1 MIRKEKEDKRIEW
14 ENKLRRAQ
22 GIYITNFKGLD
33 VAQMEDLRRRCDR
46 ESIEYKV
53 IQNRIVKFAAMGA
66 GIEKLVN
73 YLKGPVGLALSY
85 SDPAAPAKVLKEF
98 AKGNTNFK
106 ILGALVEDRDL
117 TADYIDELAALPPK
131 DLLVAK
137 FIADLKSPIS
147 NFTMYLSGILKKF
160 VYLLNQIGEKK
171 GGKDASEGKEE
182 C

>member
-1 MIRKEKEDKRIEW
+1 MISKEKEDKRIEW

-33 VAQMEDLRRRCDR
+33 VSQMEDLRSRCDR

-53 IQNRIVKFAAMGA
+53 IKNRIVKFAAIGA
-66 GIEKLVN
+66 GVKKLAN

-85 SDPAAPAKVLKEF
+85 SDPAAPAKVLKKF
-98 AKGNTNFK
+98 AKDNANFK
-106 ILGALVEDRDL
+106 ILGALVEERDL
-117 TADYIDELAALPPK
+117 TPDYIDELAALPSK

-147 NFTMYLSGILKKF
+147 NFTMCLSGILKKF
-160 VYLLNQIGEKK
+160 VYLLNQIEEKK
-171 GGKDASEGKEE
+171 GGKDASKSKEE